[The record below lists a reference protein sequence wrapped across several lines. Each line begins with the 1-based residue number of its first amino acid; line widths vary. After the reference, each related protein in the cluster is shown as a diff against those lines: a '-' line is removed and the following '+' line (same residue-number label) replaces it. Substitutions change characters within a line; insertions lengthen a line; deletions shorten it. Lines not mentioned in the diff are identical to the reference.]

1 LKRNGMSKKTN
12 NNVLINDMNKS
23 PFSRIIAGT
32 MTWGVWGKNC
42 NSSQMIELMNCCLDN
57 NITTFDHADIYG
69 DYTTETAFGNA
80 FKQSK
85 IDRQKIQ
92 LISKC
97 GIQMLSGNRKNT
109 IKHYDYAKSYITFSV
124 EQSLENLQTDYL
136 DLLLLHRP
144 SPLMQAD
151 EIAEAIGK
159 LKQEGKIIDFG
170 VSNFTPSQTDLIQ
183 TKTKINYNQI
193 EFSLTHFEA
202 MLNGSL
208 DHMQIHKI
216 FPMAWSPLG
225 TVFKKDDEQS
235 KRIKKLAAGFSSN
248 YNVPVDVILLAWI
261 LKHSSQILPVCG
273 TADKS
278 RIANLM
284 KAVTVEM
291 ELQDWFAL
299 WAESSG
305 LPVP

>member
-1 LKRNGMSKKTN
+1 
-12 NNVLINDMNKS
+12 MNKTS
-23 PFSRIIAGT
+23 FSRIIAGT

-42 NSSQMIELMNCCLDN
+42 RNNQMIELMNCCLEN

-69 DYTTETAFGNA
+69 DYTTEKAFGTAF
-80 FKQSK
+80 KESK

-109 IKHYDYAKSYITFSV
+109 IKHYDYSKSYITFSV
-124 EQSLENLQTDYL
+124 EQSLKNLRTDYL

-144 SPLMQAD
+144 SPLMQAG
-151 EIAEAIGK
+151 EVAEAIEK
-159 LKQEGKIIDFG
+159 LKQKGKIIDFG

-183 TKTKINYNQI
+183 AKTEIKYNQI

-216 FPMAWSPLG
+216 IPMAWSPLG
-225 TVFKKDDEQS
+225 TVFKKDSEQS
-235 KRIKKLAAGFSSN
+235 KRIKKLAEGFSSK
-248 YNVPVDVILLAWI
+248 YNVPVGVILLAWI
-261 LKHSSQILPVCG
+261 LKHPSEILPVCG

-278 RIANLM
+278 RIADLM
-284 KAVTVEM
+284 KATKVQL
-291 ELQDWFAL
+291 ELQDWFTL
-299 WAESSG
+299 WTESAG
-305 LPVP
+305 VPVP